1 MTSHAR
7 HSFLKASN
15 LDFERLEV
23 SNYCMLRSVGLLM
36 AAITGFHACASI
48 PFSVKVPPSY

>member
-48 PFSVKVPPSY
+48 PFSVKVSPSY